1 MSNKKIHLGAIGF
14 SADQQAWATMAHAV
28 PLRGEPL
35 NKYYKITAVGTS
47 SPETAK
53 AAAKALGVSE
63 EKAYSKSEDIAN
75 DKDVDM
81 VVVSVKV
88 PLHHQL
94 TTSALRAK
102 KDVFVEWPLA
112 ANLAQAEELTAL
124 AQKQGIKNIVGLQAR
139 QQAAVLKARSLMLFI
154 YSLRL
159 LADNYSLG

>member
-1 MSNKKIHLGAIGF
+1 MANQKIHLGVIGL

-28 PLRGEPL
+28 PLMGEPL
-35 NKYYKITAVGTS
+35 NKYYDITAVGTS

-53 AAAKALGVSE
+53 AAAKALGVPE
-63 EKAYSKSEDIAN
+63 GKAYSKPEDIAN

-94 TTSALRAK
+94 TMPALTAK
-102 KDVFVEWPLA
+102 KDIFVEWPLG

-124 AQKQGIKNIVGLQAR
+124 AQKQGVKNIVGLQAR
-139 QQAAVLKARSLMLFI
+139 QQAAVLKVRMLALC
-154 YSLRL
+154 S
-159 LADNYSLG
+159 SQ